1 MRRLAL
7 LASIVLASSLAFA
20 APPPAPTPG
29 AQMRHPGGPGMMGP
43 MDRNLFPPDLLLT
56 NQIALGL
63 SADQITAIKKL
74 VNETHGRVL
83 DVQTDLNRVTEQL
96 HDAIEPPRVDEAA
109 ALGFAGQ
116 AMDLEKQIKTA
127 HLTLMIRT
135 KNLLTPEQQDKA
147 RALMPQER
155 YEMRHGPDG
164 D

>member
-1 MRRLAL
+1 MKRLAL
-7 LASIVLASSLAFA
+7 FASIALATSLALA
-20 APPPAPTPG
+20 APPAAPAPGTH
-29 AQMRHPGGPGMMGP
+29 MRHPGGPGMMGP
-43 MDRNLFPPDLLLT
+43 MDRNLFPPDLLLS

-74 VNETHGRVL
+74 VNETHARVL
-83 DVQTDLNRVTEQL
+83 DVQTDLNRATEQL
-96 HDAIEPPRVDEAA
+96 RDALEAPRVDEAS

-155 YEMRHGPDG
+155 AEMRHPDV